1 MVQLLTG
8 SRLVAVT
15 VAVALALV
23 AAPATPSARAEVT
36 PQGLGGM
43 AFYEAAVPSASLG
56 QVNVRI
62 AVPPGTAPSGG
73 WPALYLLHG
82 SSNSANGNRYVWE
95 GQFPDLFPL
104 AARDGVML
112 VMPEGGKAGYYS
124 NWKSGPAW
132 ETFHVSELP
141 SYLRTHFPV
150 NSSRQAIAGY
160 SMGGFGALS
169 YAARHPGRYRAVV
182 ALSPVADPLRNPSIV
197 LNDLRAAGASKY
209 DLWGNSKTKSG
220 KATWKSHDPYYRAKG
235 LRGTYLYLYAG
246 KNGGTL
252 EDALRAQTIKVVKK
266 LKSLGTKKLSIR
278 LSHHTGTNGTHNYRY
293 WAPKLTAA
301 WPGVTASLHR

>member
-1 MVQLLTG
+1 M
-8 SRLVAVT
+8 AVT

-23 AAPATPSARAEVT
+23 AAPATLSARAEVA

-43 AFYEAAVPSASLG
+43 TFYEAAVPSASLG

-62 AVPPGTAPSGG
+62 AIPPGTAPAGG
-73 WPALYLLHG
+73 WPVLYLLHG
-82 SSNSANGNRYVWE
+82 SSNSSNGNRYVWE

-141 SYLRTHFPV
+141 SYLSTHFPA
-150 NSSRQAIAGY
+150 NLSRQAIGGY

-182 ALSPVADPLRNPSIV
+182 ALSPVAEPLRNPSIV
-197 LNDLRAAGASKY
+197 LNDLRDAGASKY
-209 DLWGNSKTKSG
+209 NLWGNPKTKSG
-220 KATWKSHDPYYRAKG
+220 KTTWKSHDPYYRAKG
-235 LRGTYLYLYAG
+235 LRGTYLYVYAG
-246 KNGGTL
+246 KHGGTL
-252 EDALRAQTIKVVKK
+252 ENALRAQTIKLVKK
-266 LKSLGTKKLSIR
+266 LKSLGTKKLSIT
-278 LSHHTGTNGTHNYRY
+278 LSHHTGSNGTHLYKF
-293 WAPKLTAA
+293 WAPKLIAA
-301 WPGVTASLHR
+301 WPGVAAALHR